1 MTRISI
7 VAVGKRMP
15 DWIQTG
21 FAEYKKRL
29 SQDVTLELIEVAP
42 AHRSRSTITQRLRQQ
57 EAQSILDALPAHT
70 HVIALDET
78 GKRQKTMQLA
88 ARMQD
93 WVDQGI
99 NTSLIIGGA
108 NGLDES
114 VLAAAH
120 ERWSL
125 SDYTLPH
132 ALVRVVLAEQI
143 YRAWTILKNHPYH
156 RE

>member
-1 MTRISI
+1 LTRISI

-29 SQDVTLELIEVAP
+29 SQDVTLELIEVTP
-42 AHRSRSTITQRLRQQ
+42 AHRTRSSVTHKLRQQ
-57 EAQSILDALPAHT
+57 EAQSILAALPAHS

-78 GKRQKTMQLA
+78 GKRQTTMQLS

-93 WVDQGI
+93 WIDQGMSV
-99 NTSLIIGGA
+99 SLIIGGA
-108 NGLDES
+108 DGLDES
-114 VLAAAH
+114 VLSAAQ

-125 SDYTLPH
+125 SDMTLPH
-132 ALVRVVLAEQI
+132 ALVRVVLAEQL

>member
-57 EAQSILDALPAHT
+57 EAQSILDALPPHT

-93 WVDQGI
+93 WIDQGI
-99 NTSLIIGGA
+99 NISLIIGGA
-108 NGLDES
+108 DGLDES

>member
-1 MTRISI
+1 MTRLSI

-93 WVDQGI
+93 WIDQGI

-108 NGLDES
+108 DGLDES

>member
-1 MTRISI
+1 MIRITI

-29 SQDVTLELIEVAP
+29 SHEISLELVEVTP
-42 AHRSRSTITQRLRQQ
+42 ARRGKNTITQRLRQQ
-57 EAQSILDALPAHT
+57 EAHAILDALPEGN

-78 GKRQKTMQLA
+78 GKRQTTLQLSNCMQN
-88 ARMQD
+88 
-93 WVDQGI
+93 WIDQGV
-99 NTSLIIGGA
+99 NSSLIIGGA
-108 NGLDES
+108 DGLDES
-114 VLAAAH
+114 VLATANQ
-120 ERWSL
+120 RWSL

-132 ALVRVVLAEQI
+132 ALVRVVLAEQL
-143 YRAWTILKNHPYH
+143 YRAWSVLKNHPYH

>member
-1 MTRISI
+1 MIRITI

-15 DWIQTG
+15 EWVQTG

-29 SQDVTLELIEVAP
+29 SHEVGLELIEVTP
-42 AHRSRSTITQRLRQQ
+42 ARRAKNTLTNKLLQ
-57 EAQSILDALPAHT
+57 EEAHAILDALPERN

-78 GKRQKTMQLA
+78 GKRQTTLQLSDCMQN
-88 ARMQD
+88 
-93 WVDQGI
+93 WIDQGV

-108 NGLDES
+108 DGLDES
-114 VLAAAH
+114 VLAAAN

-132 ALVRVVLAEQI
+132 ALVRVVLAEQL
-143 YRAWTILKNHPYH
+143 YRAWSILKNHPYH

>member
-57 EAQSILDALPAHT
+57 EAQSILDALPPHT

-93 WVDQGI
+93 WIDQGI
-99 NTSLIIGGA
+99 NTSVIIGGA
-108 NGLDES
+108 DGLDES

>member
-29 SQDVTLELIEVAP
+29 SQDVTLELIEVTP

-57 EAQSILDALPAHT
+57 EAQSILEALPAHT

-78 GKRQKTMQLA
+78 GKRQTTMQLA

-93 WVDQGI
+93 WIDQGI

-108 NGLDES
+108 DGLDES
-114 VLAAAH
+114 VLSTAH

-132 ALVRVVLAEQI
+132 ALVRVVLAEQL

>member
-1 MTRISI
+1 LTRISI

-57 EAQSILDALPAHT
+57 EAQAILDALPAHT

-78 GKRQKTMQLA
+78 GKRQTTMQLA

-93 WVDQGI
+93 WIDQGI

-108 NGLDES
+108 DGLDES
-114 VLAAAH
+114 VLTAAH

-132 ALVRVVLAEQI
+132 ALVRVVLAEQL
-143 YRAWTILKNHPYH
+143 YRGWTILKNHPYH

>member
-1 MTRISI
+1 
-7 VAVGKRMP
+7 MP

-93 WVDQGI
+93 WIDQGI

-108 NGLDES
+108 DGLDES

>member
-108 NGLDES
+108 DGLDES

>member
-1 MTRISI
+1 LFRITI

-15 DWIQTG
+15 EWIQTG

-29 SQDVTLELIEVAP
+29 SHEVNLELVEVTP
-42 AHRSRSTITQRLRQQ
+42 ARRAKSTITQRLREQ
-57 EAQSILDALPAHT
+57 EGLAILDAIPARNL
-70 HVIALDET
+70 VIALDET
-78 GKRQKTMQLA
+78 GKRQTTLQLS

-93 WVDQGI
+93 WIEQGI
-99 NTSLIIGGA
+99 DVSLIIGGA
-108 NGLDES
+108 DGLDDT
-114 VLAAAH
+114 VLASAQ

-132 ALVRVVLAEQI
+132 ALVRVVLIEQL
-143 YRAWTILKNHPYH
+143 YRAWSILKNHPYH

>member
-1 MTRISI
+1 MIRISI

-21 FAEYKKRL
+21 FAEYEKRL
-29 SQDVTLELIEVAP
+29 SHEVSLELIEISSARRTKSS
-42 AHRSRSTITQRLRQQ
+42 ATQKLRQE
-57 EAQSILDALPAHT
+57 EAHAILEAVPEHS
-70 HVIALDET
+70 HIIALDEN
-78 GKRQKTMQLA
+78 GKRQTTLQLS
-88 ARMQD
+88 ARLQD
-93 WVDQGI
+93 WIDQGI
-99 NTSLIIGGA
+99 NVSLIIGGA
-108 NGLDES
+108 DGLDES
-114 VLAAAH
+114 VLADAH

-143 YRAWTILKNHPYH
+143 YRAWSVLKNHPYH

>member
-1 MTRISI
+1 
-7 VAVGKRMP
+7 MP

-108 NGLDES
+108 DGLDES

>member
-93 WVDQGI
+93 WIDQGI
-99 NTSLIIGGA
+99 NISLIIGGA
-108 NGLDES
+108 DGLDES

>member
-1 MTRISI
+1 LTRISI

-93 WVDQGI
+93 WIDQGI

-108 NGLDES
+108 DGLDES

>member
-29 SQDVTLELIEVAP
+29 SQDGTLELIEVAP
-42 AHRSRSTITQRLRQQ
+42 AHRSRSTIIQRLRQQ

-93 WVDQGI
+93 WIDQGVNI
-99 NTSLIIGGA
+99 SLIIGGA
-108 NGLDES
+108 DGLDES

>member
-1 MTRISI
+1 
-7 VAVGKRMP
+7 MP

-93 WVDQGI
+93 WIDQGVNI
-99 NTSLIIGGA
+99 SLIIGGA
-108 NGLDES
+108 DGLDES

>member
-93 WVDQGI
+93 WIDQGI

-108 NGLDES
+108 DGLDES